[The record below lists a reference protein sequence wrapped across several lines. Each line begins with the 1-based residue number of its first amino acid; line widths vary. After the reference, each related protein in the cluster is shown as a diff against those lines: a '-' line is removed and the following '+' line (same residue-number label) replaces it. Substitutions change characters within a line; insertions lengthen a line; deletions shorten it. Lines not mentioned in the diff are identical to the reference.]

1 VGMSLGKILWVDDEI
16 ESLHSQI
23 LFLENKGYEVKA
35 LTNGFDAIDFL
46 KENPID
52 VVLMDETMPG
62 ITGLETLAKIKEN
75 NQQTPVV
82 LITKNETE
90 NLMDDA
96 IGSQITDYLIK
107 PVNPNQVLL
116 SLKKI
121 IDNKRLV
128 SERTT
133 TAYQQQFRNL
143 FMALNSN
150 PDYNEWMEI
159 YKKLVYW
166 ELEMEKSDS
175 PEMREVLQSQKQE
188 ANTEFFKFVSRNY
201 ARWVNP
207 RSQESPIMSH
217 NLFQFK
223 VLPHV
228 EKGTPTFFILLDNLR
243 IDQWKAIQP
252 IFAESFRILEEDSF
266 YSILPTATQYSRNAI
281 FSGLMPLDI
290 EKQFPSQWKNDDEEG
305 GKNLFEEEFF
315 RAQLKRLKKDQLKF
329 SYTKVVNYQAG
340 QDLVNNVHNL
350 LNNDLNI
357 IVYNF
362 VDMMS
367 HARTEMEVLKELA
380 GDEISYRSLTASWFE
395 HSPLHQALK
404 KIADKKINLILATD
418 HGSVRVKTPYKVIG
432 DKQTTTNLRYKH
444 GRNLNYEP
452 KEVLAFRDP
461 KEAGLPVPTV
471 NSSFIFARGDG
482 FLCYPNNYN
491 YYVNYYRNTFQH
503 GGISMEE
510 MIIPVIR
517 MTSKNT

>member
-1 VGMSLGKILWVDDEI
+1 MSLGKILWVDDEI

-23 LFLENKGYEVKA
+23 LFLENKGYEVTA
-35 LTNGFDAIDFL
+35 LTNGFDAIDYVRD
-46 KENPID
+46 NPID
-52 VVLMDETMPG
+52 VVLLDETMPG

-75 NQQTPVV
+75 NQQTPIV

-133 TAYQQQFRNL
+133 TAYQQEFRNL
-143 FMALNSN
+143 FTALNSN
-150 PDYNEWMEI
+150 PDYNEWMEV

-188 ANTEFFKFVSRNY
+188 ANTEFFKFISRNY
-201 ARWVNP
+201 ASWIKP
-207 RSQESPIMSH
+207 RATESPIMSH
-217 NLFQFK
+217 SLFQFK

-228 EKGTPTFFILLDNLR
+228 EKGTSTFFILLDNLR

-281 FSGLMPLDI
+281 FAGLMPLEI
-290 EKQFPSQWKNDDEEG
+290 EKQFPAQWKNDDEEG
-305 GKNLFEEEFF
+305 GKNLHEEDLF
-315 RAQLKRLKKDQLKF
+315 RSQLKRLKKDHLRF

-340 QDLVNNVHNL
+340 QDLVNNIHNL

-362 VDMMS
+362 VDMLS

-380 GDEISYRSLTASWFE
+380 SDEISYRSITSSWFE
-395 HSPLHQALK
+395 HSPLHQALR

-418 HGSVRVKTPYKVIG
+418 HGSVRVKTPFKVIG
-432 DKQTTTNLRYKH
+432 DKQTTANLRYKH
-444 GRNLNYEP
+444 GRNLNYEA

-461 KEAGLPVPTV
+461 KEAGLPVPTN

-491 YYVNYYRNTFQH
+491 YFANYYRNSFQH
-503 GGISMEE
+503 GGVSMEE
-510 MIIPVIR
+510 MIVPVIK
-517 MTSKNT
+517 MIGKA